1 LKTKTIIKE
10 NAYVIW
16 SQMKWL
22 ANVSCDVAYIYIYI
36 KLKKMGKKIDIR
48 IDKVIIKLNMHTKTY
63 IYILKKW
70 GDFIIHIIWFK

>member
-1 LKTKTIIKE
+1 
-10 NAYVIW
+10 
-16 SQMKWL
+16 MKWL

-63 IYILKKW
+63 IYIKKM
-70 GDFIIHIIWFK
+70 GRLYNSHNLV

>member
-1 LKTKTIIKE
+1 
-10 NAYVIW
+10 
-16 SQMKWL
+16 
-22 ANVSCDVAYIYIYI
+22 
-36 KLKKMGKKIDIR
+36 MGKKIDIR